1 MIRWFVTRH
10 PGARRWA
17 VLQGIAVDRWV
28 EHLCVDDVSPGDC
41 VMGTLPMEA
50 AARVCRKGA
59 RFFALCLD
67 HDRTSRGRELKTW
80 EMTRLNGRLVEFRVD
95 FVGTDAQVPGSACA
109 QHPKTS

>member
-1 MIRWFVTRH
+1 
-10 PGARRWA
+10 
-17 VLQGIAVDRWV
+17 
-28 EHLCVDDVSPGDC
+28 
-41 VMGTLPMEA
+41 MGTLPMEA